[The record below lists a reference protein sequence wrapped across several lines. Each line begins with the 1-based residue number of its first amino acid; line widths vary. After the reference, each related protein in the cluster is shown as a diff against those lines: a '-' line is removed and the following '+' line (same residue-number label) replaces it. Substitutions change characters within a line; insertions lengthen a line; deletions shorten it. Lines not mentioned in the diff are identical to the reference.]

1 MDSIR
6 WNVIINNSLAGAT
19 SWEKNRSE
27 AAVEDWQRWADP
39 HVLMRGV
46 RNEKGGGEAGW
57 GHNNENNV
65 PVVQGGVLLWHVKE
79 QGG

>member
-6 WNVIINNSLAGAT
+6 WKVIINNSLAGAT

-27 AAVEDWQRWADP
+27 AAVEDWQRQADP

-46 RNEKGGGEAGW
+46 RNEKGGEAGW

-65 PVVQGGVLLWHVKE
+65 PSVQGGVLLWDVKE